1 MKTKI
6 ARICSLSMAAGGVAL
21 ASGCVVVPY
30 QQPVYQT
37 EAVAMV
43 PENYVVV
50 DGVNVGIVGG
60 QYYILS
66 GGVWIIDREHYSY
79 YHGWFHDHPTYW
91 REHAMHNE
99 LYRRDAHG
107 REKPIPHDR
116 RDPSGRYDQ
125 HGQPGHGDPRVQ
137 PGHDN
142 RNVPP
147 GNGGQRPNVG
157 TGQPKQQQP
166 QPKGQPQQKPQP
178 KKTTDKDQKTQ

>member
-1 MKTKI
+1 
-6 ARICSLSMAAGGVAL
+6 
-21 ASGCVVVPY
+21 
-30 QQPVYQT
+30 
-37 EAVAMV
+37 MV

-50 DGVNVGIVGG
+50 DGVNVGIIGG
-60 QYYILS
+60 QYYILN

-116 RDPSGRYDQ
+116 RDPSGRGDQ
-125 HGQPGHGDPRVQ
+125 HGGQPGHGDPRVQ
-137 PGHDN
+137 PGSHGEQ
-142 RNVPP
+142 P
-147 GNGGQRPNVG
+147 PNVG